1 MGAANYGKKALRIS
15 KLRDLTTG
23 LRELDFV
30 RQAQQ
35 CDTFSRWLEKHGVV
49 YEDEP
54 VSAQAPRRQIVRPWR
69 PLFDMTYGGV
79 SSAWMG

>member
-1 MGAANYGKKALRIS
+1 MSTRSEQRNLRIN
-15 KLRDLTTG
+15 KLRERTCG

-35 CDTFSRWLEKHGVV
+35 CDTFSQWLEMHGVV

-54 VSAQAPRRQIVRPWR
+54 MSVRSPRRQIVRPWR

>member
-1 MGAANYGKKALRIS
+1 MSTRAEKRNLRIN
-15 KLRDLTTG
+15 KLRERTCG

-54 VSAQAPRRQIVRPWR
+54 VSAQAPRRQIVRPCR

-79 SSAWMG
+79 SSTWMG